1 MATKPPSPAG
11 RLPVPVQV
19 IERRIYII
27 RGKKV
32 MLDSDL
38 AELYQ
43 VATKALNQAV
53 NRNRNRFPEDS
64 MFQLSAEELKNW
76 RSQIVTSNPGA
87 KMGLRRPPF
96 AFTELGVA
104 MLSSVLSSD
113 RAVQMNIVIMR
124 AFVRLREALA
134 THKDLEEQIAEL
146 AATQHQHAI
155 ALVGVIKE
163 IKRLKAP
170 RRPKPRI
177 GFYPGNK

>member
-1 MATKPPSPAG
+1 
-11 RLPVPVQV
+11 VQV

-43 VATKALNQAV
+43 VLTKNLNKAV
-53 NRNRNRFPEDS
+53 QRNRARFPEDF
-64 MFQLSAEELKNW
+64 MFQLTKQEFDNL
-76 RSQIVTSNPGA
+76 RFQCGTSSSGY
-87 KMGLRRPPF
+87 GGRRYLPY

-104 MLSSVLSSD
+104 MLSSVLNSD
-113 RAVQMNIVIMR
+113 RAVQMNILIMR

-134 THKDLEEQIAEL
+134 THADLEERIREL

-170 RRPKPRI
+170 RRRKPRI
-177 GFYPGNK
+177 GFYTSDK